1 MRTYN
6 PKQWFSILFQFHKPD
21 TMRELAPLIGVISL
35 YTLAIAVIEIEFIN
49 AHEHNWFKNLN
60 QLHVLVGTAL
70 SLLLVFR
77 TNSAYDRWWEGRK
90 LWGSLANSS
99 RNLALKLDSMLPDD
113 ADGHRDFFCKAIPL
127 FAETLRGHL
136 QQESTRFALDER
148 DHPELS
154 KLDSQK
160 HQPNM
165 VASSIIQ
172 RCYNMQR
179 SGALSEIQ
187 LLFLEAQLSDFTN
200 ITGACERIKNTPIP
214 FSYSAFIKKFIF
226 IYTITLPLAFAGL
239 LGYLVVPV
247 AAIVF
252 YVLASLELIAEEIE
266 DPFGTDEND
275 LPMGTMAKR
284 IERHVCEILQ
294 PNSVGSAT

>member
-6 PKQWFSILFQFHKPD
+6 PKQWFYILFQFQKQD
-21 TMRELAPLIGVISL
+21 TIRELWRLIAIISV
-35 YTLAIAVIEIEFIN
+35 YTLVVAIIEIEFIN

-60 QLHVLVGTAL
+60 QMHVLVGTAL

-90 LWGSLANSS
+90 LWGSLVNSS
-99 RNLALKLDSMLPDD
+99 RNLALKLDSLLPDEATD
-113 ADGHRDFFCKAIPL
+113 HRDFFTTAIPL
-127 FAETLRGHL
+127 FAHTLRQHL
-136 QQESTRFALDER
+136 QQESTRFALDEH
-148 DHPELS
+148 DHPEFI
-154 KLDSQK
+154 KLDGEK
-160 HQPNM
+160 HPPNM
-165 VASSIIQ
+165 VANTIIQ

-179 SGALSEIQ
+179 DGVLTEMQ
-187 LLFLEAQLSDFTN
+187 LLFLEPQLSDFTN

-226 IYTITLPLAFAGL
+226 IYVITLPFAFSGM
-239 LGYLVVPV
+239 LGYLVIPV
-247 AAIVF
+247 VAFVF

-275 LPMGTMAKR
+275 LPMDKIARNIDK
-284 IERHVCEILQ
+284 HVAEILI
-294 PNSVGSAT
+294 P